1 MFTSIPGI
9 SVELSHKQ
17 RYMYNGH
24 YQKCV
29 LKLVAKINEWKLIE
43 LSTGLVKFVKKQ
55 AGMKK
60 SVAMSQ
66 FI

>member
-9 SVELSHKQ
+9 SVKLSHKQ

-43 LSTGLVKFVKKQ
+43 
-55 AGMKK
+55 
-60 SVAMSQ
+60 
-66 FI
+66 